1 LQKIGIQTF
10 AEAATIQTQR
20 LQHQAQIKEVQAE
33 MNGLGADSL
42 PAELQA
48 SERDLAASEAE
59 VHRRLAA
66 LPTSTTHAPLGLE
79 PLSQIERRHQ
89 TARFQREAALKR
101 HQETLNS
108 LTQKQESFRLEKDD
122 IHTLEL
128 RLTLLT
134 EQHGQETSRLSALQ
148 SAHDEVSA
156 QQSKLNAIDQQLAS
170 LQPDQ
175 ISAERDRLTR
185 VWQMQTAKRES
196 ALAQLTSAATL
207 LRQDGSHDPVATLAL
222 AKARTQSA
230 QEQRAAIERRS
241 SALQLLHRLFQDEQQ
256 QLADQFTRP
265 LAERV
270 SLYLQRLFGSQ
281 AQVSVLMNGTDFG
294 QLALTRGSQ
303 GALDFHTLSGGAREQ
318 VAAAFRLAMA
328 EILAE
333 AQDGCLPLIFD
344 DAFAHSDPA
353 RVQALQRMLDL
364 GAARGLQIIVLT
376 CNPADYSALGA
387 RELILTSHV

>member
-1 LQKIGIQTF
+1 
-10 AEAATIQTQR
+10 
-20 LQHQAQIKEVQAE
+20 
-33 MNGLGADSL
+33 
-42 PAELQA
+42 
-48 SERDLAASEAE
+48 
-59 VHRRLAA
+59 
-66 LPTSTTHAPLGLE
+66 
-79 PLSQIERRHQ
+79 
-89 TARFQREAALKR
+89 
-101 HQETLNS
+101 
-108 LTQKQESFRLEKDD
+108 
-122 IHTLEL
+122 
-128 RLTLLT
+128 
-134 EQHGQETSRLSALQ
+134 
-148 SAHDEVSA
+148 
-156 QQSKLNAIDQQLAS
+156 
-170 LQPDQ
+170 
-175 ISAERDRLTR
+175 
-185 VWQMQTAKRES
+185 
-196 ALAQLTSAATL
+196 L

-222 AKARTQSA
+222 AKARTQLA

-281 AQVSVLMNGTDFG
+281 AQVSVVMNGTDFG

-303 GALDFHTLSGGAREQ
+303 GALDFHILSGGAREQ